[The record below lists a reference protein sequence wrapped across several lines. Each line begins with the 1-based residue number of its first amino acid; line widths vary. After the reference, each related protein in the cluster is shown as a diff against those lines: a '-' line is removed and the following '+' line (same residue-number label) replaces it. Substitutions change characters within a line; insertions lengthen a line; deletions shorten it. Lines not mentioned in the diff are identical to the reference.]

1 MKSKIY
7 VYIKKGEDIKE
18 IEILLQKASQGRE
31 LYYDLY
37 TDFDRDYIA
46 FNQLKRDIEKKAG
59 ILIISSI
66 NNIGSNKQDVY
77 EQLLCHRK
85 INKRNDDRWNFS
97 GRGRYKI
104 RIEVRCGYH
113 VVFCGST
120 GISGGICME
129 TAGTDGIFCIKS

>member
-18 IEILLQKASQGRE
+18 IEVLLQKASQGRE

-37 TDFDRDYIA
+37 TDFNRDYIA
-46 FNQLKRDIEKKAG
+46 FNQLKRDIEKKTG

-77 EQLLCHRK
+77 EQLLCNRK
-85 INKRNDDRWNFS
+85 INQFHDNRWYFP
-97 GRGRYKI
+97 GRRRYKI
-104 RIEVRCGYH
+104 WFKV
-113 VVFCGST
+113 
-120 GISGGICME
+120 
-129 TAGTDGIFCIKS
+129 